1 MAPLNGTVK
10 TRRPGGSKLAHSSKP
25 VVPAIPLPHVKRQAA
40 TAAARA
46 SAASLPLASAAS
58 PSPTEKPAA
67 ALQTKT
73 KLTNGAETAQAN
85 KDETVPAA
93 ATPIS
98 SPASSAAAKPV
109 KEATEQQA
117 DNLPAK
123 TLNGATDMASHQDS
137 SGMCHGNITFT
148 QDSNRNMLL
157 THLVAATEVAS
168 VSEQASTSGDQE
180 NDHKALSISDHA
192 DQPTSAPQVDLRAQ
206 ASDKHAPAD
215 AIAKVN
221 GVATADE
228 PRYRPGEASRLI
240 YKAQDTY
247 TANTDNIA
255 LTKLHSK
262 SRPPPAVP
270 PSRYQMPP
278 SFQPASRPLGPATN
292 GDMHRG
298 PRPPIPSGPPM
309 HQPHPSNGSIHFGT
323 FHGSTSS
330 SPAPLSGGI
339 APPPGMPIPDG
350 RPPYMG
356 PGANGYPP
364 MMPYGAEQ
372 VPVTT
377 FDSYGRPSVAYGPMD
392 SFPPFGNNFG
402 PSTPHSY
409 HDSQASGP
417 PDENSMYNQYPS
429 GPVRNGGAGPGDG
442 SHSPSHPGRMFGGLE
457 YPRMMLN
464 GPPPPLMSPVDD
476 ADGLIGHLQQQ
487 FGSPEFADCVLEL
500 RYPEERAPRVR
511 IPGHRIVFS
520 RSAELVNAI
529 RKQASERKPDGP
541 PLSDIVL
548 EIKNKWI
555 RSDSFYI
562 AVQRLY
568 GLPLF
573 TIPPPPAGLKQG
585 AISDAG
591 SIMERFEF
599 ALSYA
604 AAGHLLHWDPVT
616 RRGCEIA
623 MQLLSWQTLERALEF
638 ALEQHRDEGSHQV
651 FKYGDGSRA
660 ILNETTSFI
669 TNNLTPNFA
678 FDTSVSDP
686 ENYSRLP
693 SHPTPPVNNATQAPV
708 SPPIARGSSV
718 HLGKGR
724 RSQQI
729 AGIQF
734 GDLSLAEGKTSPAS
748 DTSMASQ
755 QQRSPFSSVLS
766 RVLLNV
772 PFATLKMVLESASSN
787 KANGWSNAELVYH
800 AVKDAIT
807 ERERRRLQAVASVK
821 AGLVTGWEVIWKQ
834 LSNPEPRY
842 FGQWTAL
849 GWQEE
854 VLPYGPSD
862 SPVLSRTWTPL
873 LMEPQNSAQAAYP

>member
-46 SAASLPLASAAS
+46 SAASLPLVSAAS
-58 PSPTEKPAA
+58 SSPTEKLVASQSPE
-67 ALQTKT
+67 T
-73 KLTNGAETAQAN
+73 KLTNGAATAQAH
-85 KDETVPAA
+85 KDTTAPTASS
-93 ATPIS
+93 PIP
-98 SPASSAAAKPV
+98 SPASSAAKPV

-117 DNLPAK
+117 DNLPK
-123 TLNGATDMASHQDS
+123 TMNGATDVTSHQDTS
-137 SGMCHGNITFT
+137 
-148 QDSNRNMLL
+148 
-157 THLVAATEVAS
+157 AAEVAS
-168 VSEQASTSGDQE
+168 VSEKASTSGDQE
-180 NDHKALSISDHA
+180 NDHKAQPISDHV
-192 DQPTSAPQVDLRAQ
+192 DQPTSAPQVDPRAQ

-215 AIAKVN
+215 AIGKVN
-221 GVATADE
+221 GVTAADE

-240 YKAQDTY
+240 YKVQDTY
-247 TANTDNIA
+247 ATNTDNQP
-255 LTKLHSK
+255 LPKLHSK

-278 SFQPASRPLGPATN
+278 SFQPANRALGPATN

-298 PRPPIPSGPPM
+298 PRHPIPSGPPM

-356 PGANGYPP
+356 PGANGFPP
-364 MMPYGAEQ
+364 MMPYGSEQ

-377 FDSYGRPSVAYGPMD
+377 FDSYGRPSMAYGPMD

-417 PDENSMYNQYPS
+417 PDENSMYNQYP
-429 GPVRNGGAGPGDG
+429 GPARNGVTGPDG

-464 GPPPPLMSPVDD
+464 AGPPPPLMSPVDD

-500 RYPEERAPRVR
+500 KYPEDRAPPVR
-511 IPGHRIVFS
+511 IPGHRLVFS
-520 RSAELVNAI
+520 RSAELANAMTKKAAQ
-529 RKQASERKPDGP
+529 RTRDSP
-541 PLSDIVL
+541 PLL
-548 EIKNKWI
+548 EITLETKSKWI

-568 GLPLF
+568 GMPLF

-660 ILNETTSFI
+660 ILNETVSFI
-669 TNNLTPNFA
+669 INNLTPNFA
-678 FDTSVSDP
+678 LDTSVSDP
-686 ENYSRLP
+686 DNYSRLP
-693 SHPTPPVNNATQAPV
+693 VHPAPPATSPAQTSV

-734 GDLSLAEGKTSPAS
+734 GDLSLADGKISPAS

-755 QQRSPFSSVLS
+755 QQRSPFTSVLS

-772 PFATLKMVLESASSN
+772 PFATLKMILETASSN
-787 KANGWSNAELVYH
+787 KASGWPNAELVYR

-807 ERERRRLQAVASVK
+807 ERERRRLNAVASVK
-821 AGLVTGWEVIWKQ
+821 AGLVPGWEVIWKQ
-834 LSNPEPRY
+834 LSSPEPRY
-842 FGQWTAL
+842 FGLWTAL

-862 SPVLSRTWTPL
+862 SPALSRSWTPL
-873 LMEPQNSAQAAYP
+873 FMESQNSAQAAYP

>member
-1 MAPLNGTVK
+1 MAPLNGTLQ

-46 SAASLPLASAAS
+46 SAASLPVVSAAS
-58 PSPTEKPAA
+58 SSPTEKPVAA
-67 ALQTKT
+67 QSPES
-73 KLTNGAETAQAN
+73 KLTNGAATAQTH
-85 KDETVPAA
+85 KDTTAPATA
-93 ATPIS
+93 SPIP
-98 SPASSAAAKPV
+98 SPASSAAVKSV
-109 KEATEQQA
+109 KEATDQHA
-117 DNLPAK
+117 DSPPKA
-123 TLNGATDMASHQDS
+123 LNGATDVTSHQDTS
-137 SGMCHGNITFT
+137 
-148 QDSNRNMLL
+148 
-157 THLVAATEVAS
+157 ATEVAS
-168 VSEQASTSGDQE
+168 VSEKASTSGDQE
-180 NDHKALSISDHA
+180 NDPKSQPILGHA
-192 DQPTSAPQVDLRAQ
+192 DQPTSASRVDPRAQ
-206 ASDKHAPAD
+206 ASDKHAFAD
-215 AIAKVN
+215 AIGKVN
-221 GVATADE
+221 GVTAAGE
-228 PRYRPGEASRLI
+228 PRYRP
-240 YKAQDTY
+240 
-247 TANTDNIA
+247 DNQP
-255 LTKLHSK
+255 LPKLHSK

-278 SFQPASRPLGPATN
+278 SFQPANRALGPATN

-298 PRPPIPSGPPM
+298 PRHPIPSGPPM

-356 PGANGYPP
+356 PGANGFPP
-364 MMPYGAEQ
+364 MMPYGSEQ

-377 FDSYGRPSVAYGPMD
+377 FDSYGRPAMAYGHIE

-417 PDENSMYNQYPS
+417 PDDNSMYNQYP
-429 GPVRNGGAGPGDG
+429 GPARNGVTGPDD
-442 SHSPSHPGRMFGGLE
+442 SHSPNHLGRMFGGLD
-457 YPRMMLN
+457 PRMMMN
-464 GPPPPLMSPVDD
+464 TGPPPPLMSPVDD

-500 RYPEERAPRVR
+500 KYPGDRAPPVR

-520 RSAELVNAI
+520 RSAELANAMTKKAAQ
-529 RKQASERKPDGP
+529 RTRDSP
-541 PLSDIVL
+541 PLL
-548 EIKNKWI
+548 EITLETKSKWI

-568 GLPLF
+568 GMPLF

-638 ALEQHRDEGSHQV
+638 ALEQHRDEASHQV

-660 ILNETTSFI
+660 ILNETVSFI
-669 TNNLTPNFA
+669 INNLIPNFA
-678 FDTSVSDP
+678 LDTSVSDP

-693 SHPTPPVNNATQAPV
+693 VHPTPPATSSAQASV

-734 GDLSLAEGKTSPAS
+734 GDLSLADGKTSPAS

-755 QQRSPFSSVLS
+755 QQRSPFASVLS

-772 PFATLKMVLESASSN
+772 PFATLKMILETASSN
-787 KANGWSNAELVYH
+787 KATGWPNAELVYR

-807 ERERRRLQAVASVK
+807 ERERRRLNAVAAVK
-821 AGLVTGWEVIWKQ
+821 AGIVPGWEVIWKQ
-834 LSNPEPRY
+834 LSSPEPRY
-842 FGQWTAL
+842 FGLWTAL

-862 SPVLSRTWTPL
+862 SPALSRSWTPL
-873 LMEPQNSAQAAYP
+873 FMEQHNTAQAAYP